1 MCRAI
6 TLTKTEKIDMLEKSF
21 LIDLATYIELS
32 GTYILKIYGY
42 AQSQQGENIRY
53 MVITEYI
60 SRGSLCKVI
69 QGNGNELSLRRRL
82 DIARSIA
89 GRMRKIHEHYII
101 FTSMKMMHPKLVIWV
116 LHDSSIQ
123 FINRH
128 KSAVTPICHLST
140 FMTLMMKHSIS
151 SHLV

>member
-6 TLTKTEKIDMLEKSF
+6 TLTKTEKTDMLEKRF
-21 LIDLATYIELS
+21 LKELATYIELS

-42 AQSQQGENIRY
+42 AQSQQGENVRY

-89 GRMRKIHEHYII
+89 GGMRKIHEHY
-101 FTSMKMMHPKLVIWV
+101 
-116 LHDSSIQ
+116 
-123 FINRH
+123 
-128 KSAVTPICHLST
+128 VTPFLID
-140 FMTLMMKHSIS
+140 
-151 SHLV
+151 